1 MMVGDAGGTGG
12 RGCCEGGTVSFG
24 CGTPL
29 SVDVLGDMLGEPGST
44 RTDFGDD
51 LDSLSRNPA
60 AIKWRRRKRK
70 EIDVTTGTGKENIPA
85 GANELSETS
94 VKDWAPCLVNNV

>member
-51 LDSLSRNPA
+51 LDSLSRNPVA
-60 AIKWRRRKRK
+60 ASTPTRTAMPKITRRRQQK
-70 EIDVTTGTGKENIPA
+70 NIRFQP
-85 GANELSETS
+85 EHTFLFSF
-94 VKDWAPCLVNNV
+94 VK